1 MYAILLLQQAAQVAA
16 PAQSFPVPEKE
27 PALLSLVYMGGLA
40 LMILLLLVSLIRNR
54 RRRTGLAAIASQDLP
69 EEVRRKLGST
79 ATNRGLRALRI
90 FFVLMALGVFGLHVY
105 WAKYASAENER
116 FQEAR
121 YRDMRNR
128 RLAESTL
135 RGWILD
141 RTGKLDR
148 ALAYYKKNGN
158 ELERMYPMDKEMAHL
173 FGSDLGDPGL
183 ERALFGIQSSVVPE
197 ALEIVQGKPVMQAAV
212 QDVKLTIDRDF
223 QKAVAEELAKS
234 GRNGAIIA
242 INPQTGAVLALYSN
256 PSFSLKEVRDATTWA
271 RLNADKRENPLLSRV
286 LNAYYVPG
294 STFKT
299 FTMIAAYVAGKQ
311 NHTYVGT
318 GGGYVAEP
326 GARPITDD
334 NGSCETGTCGLM
346 EMLQAYQHSSNQ
358 YFANLAVTLGP
369 DNLRKAGELTGLGTY
384 NGTSGEGQ
392 GRPAPELWNAS
403 TAAIRRAIAPT
414 QSWIVT
420 NPKMRRYDTALEGFG
435 QGYAGQQT
443 PFQMAL
449 FASTV
454 ANMEGKLMKP
464 KIEEDRPPEVFNQVV
479 SPQNAADMRRIMQS
493 VNEGGTGRGA
503 MAPVKAAGINTGGKT
518 GTAQK
523 NIPEYDPNTGAPRT
537 RIVQQKDP
545 KTGAVIRQYEEL
557 IIAEQP
563 RIDAWF
569 LCVAPIEN
577 PQLVLAIVVEGRIGE
592 TRVYGGK
599 YAAPIAAQLVLRAK
613 ALGLLGG
620 SPGNSTQTMQAEN
633 RGRR

>member
-1 MYAILLLQQAAQVAA
+1 MYAILLLQQAAQATNAA
-16 PAQSFPVPEKE
+16 QQIPVPEKE
-27 PALLSLVYMGGLA
+27 PALLSMVYMGGLA
-40 LMILLLLVSLIRNR
+40 LMLLLLLISLVRNMR
-54 RRRTGLAAIASQDLP
+54 RRSSFAAIAPKDLP
-69 EEVRRKLGST
+69 DEVRRKLGST
-79 ATNRGLRALRI
+79 ATNRGLRALRVL
-90 FFVLMALGVFGLHVY
+90 FVLMALTVFGLHVY
-105 WAKYASAENER
+105 WAKYAAAENER

-128 RLAESTL
+128 RLSESTL

-141 RTGKLDR
+141 RTGRLDR

-158 ELERMYPMDKEMAHL
+158 QIERMYPMDKEMAHL

-197 ALEIVQGKPVMQAAV
+197 ALEVVQGKRVTQDAV

-234 GRNGAIIA
+234 GRNGAIVA

-256 PSFSLKEVRDATTWA
+256 PSFSLKEVQDEATWA
-271 RLNADKRENPLLSRV
+271 RLNADKRENPLLSRA

-299 FTMIAAYVAGKQ
+299 FTMIAGYIAGQ
-311 NHTYVGT
+311 QGHTYTAT

-334 NGSCETGTCGLM
+334 NGSCEACGTIG
-346 EMLQAYQHSSNQ
+346 MLQAYQHSSNQ
-358 YFANLAVTLGP
+358 YFANLAVALGP
-369 DNLRKAGELTGLGTY
+369 ANLKKAGDLMGLGTY

-392 GRPAPELWNAS
+392 GRPEPELWNAS
-403 TAAIRRAIAPT
+403 TNAIKRAIAPT
-414 QSWIVT
+414 QSWLVT

-449 FASTV
+449 FAATI
-454 ANMEGKLMKP
+454 ANMEGRLMKP
-464 KIEEDRPPEVFNQVV
+464 KIEEDRPPEVYNQVV
-479 SPQNAADMRRIMQS
+479 SPQFAAEMRKIMQS
-493 VNEGGTGRGA
+493 VNEGGTGTRA
-503 MAPVKAAGINTGGKT
+503 LAPAKAAGINTGGKT

-523 NIPEYDPNTGAPRT
+523 NIPEYDPKTGAPRT

-563 RIDAWF
+563 RIDAWY

-577 PQLVLAIVVEGRIGE
+577 PQLVLAVVVEGRIGE
-592 TRVYGGK
+592 TGVYGGK

-620 SPGNSTQTMQAEN
+620 SPANGSQSMQAEN
-633 RGRR
+633 RRRQ

>member
-1 MYAILLLQQAAQVAA
+1 MYAILLLQQAATKAA
-16 PAQSFPVPEKE
+16 AQNIPVPEKE
-27 PALLSLVYMGGLA
+27 PALLSLVYMGGLS
-40 LMILLLLVSLIRNR
+40 LMILLLLISLIRNR
-54 RRRTGLAAIASQDLP
+54 RRRSALAAIAPEHLP

-90 FFVLMALGVFGLHVY
+90 LFILMALGVFGLHVY
-105 WAKYASAENER
+105 WAKYAAAENER

-128 RLAESTL
+128 RLSESTL

-158 ELERMYPMDKEMAHL
+158 QIERVYPMDKEMAHL

-197 ALEIVQGKPVMQAAV
+197 AIEVVEGKRVTQDAV

-223 QKAVAEELAKS
+223 QKAVAEELTKS
-234 GRNGAIIA
+234 GRNGAIVA

-256 PSFSLKEVRDATTWA
+256 PSFSLKEVQDEAMWA

-299 FTMIAAYVAGKQ
+299 FTMIAAFLAGQ
-311 NHTYVGT
+311 QDHQYTAT

-334 NGSCETGTCGLM
+334 NGSCEACGTIGI
-346 EMLQAYQHSSNQ
+346 LQAYQHSSNQ
-358 YFANLAVTLGP
+358 YFANMAVTIGA
-369 DNLRKAGELTGLGTY
+369 DAMKRAGQLTGLGTY

-392 GRPAPELWNAS
+392 GRPEPEIWNAS
-403 TAAIRRAIAPT
+403 TQAIKRAIAPS
-414 QSWIVT
+414 QAWLVT
-420 NPKMRRYDTALEGFG
+420 NPKMRRYDLALEGFG

-449 FASTV
+449 FAATI

-464 KIEEDRPPEVFNQVV
+464 KIEEDRAPEVYNQVV
-479 SPQNAADMRRIMQS
+479 TPQMAAEMRKIMQS
-493 VNEGGTGRGA
+493 VNEGGTGTRA
-503 MAPVKAAGINTGGKT
+503 LAPAKAAGINTGGKT

-523 NIPEYDPNTGAPRT
+523 NIPEYDPKTGAPRT

-557 IIAEQP
+557 IIADQP
-563 RIDAWF
+563 RIDAWY

-577 PQLVLAIVVEGRIGE
+577 PQLVIAVVVEGRIGE
-592 TRVYGGK
+592 TGVYGGK
-599 YAAPIAAQLVLRAK
+599 YAAPIAAQLVIRAK

-620 SPGNSTQTMQAEN
+620 APANTTPSMQAEN
-633 RGRR
+633 RRRQ

>member
-1 MYAILLLQQAAQVAA
+1 MYAILLLQQTANTAAQN
-16 PAQSFPVPEKE
+16 FPVPEKE
-27 PALLSLVYMGGLA
+27 PALLSLVYMGGLG
-40 LMILLLLVSLIRNR
+40 LMVLLLLISLIRNR
-54 RRRTGLAAIASQDLP
+54 RRRSGLAAIAPQDLP
-69 EEVRRKLGST
+69 DEVRRKLGST

-90 FFVLMALGVFGLHVY
+90 LFVLMALGVFGLHVY
-105 WAKYASAENER
+105 WAKYAAAENER
-116 FQEAR
+116 FQDAR

-128 RLAESTL
+128 RLSESTL

-148 ALAYYKKNGN
+148 ALAYYKKSGN
-158 ELERMYPMDKEMAHL
+158 EIERMYPLDKEMAHL

-197 ALEIVQGKPVMQAAV
+197 AVEVVEGKRVTQDAV

-223 QKAVAEELAKS
+223 QKAVAEELTKS
-234 GRNGAIIA
+234 GRNGAIVA
-242 INPQTGAVLALYSN
+242 ITPQTGAVLALYSN
-256 PSFSLKEVRDATTWA
+256 PSFSLKEVRDEATWA

-299 FTMIAAYVAGKQ
+299 FTMIAGFIAGQ
-311 NHTYVGT
+311 QGHTFTAT
-318 GGGYVAEP
+318 GGGYMAEP

-334 NGSCETGTCGLM
+334 NGSCEACGTIG
-346 EMLQAYQHSSNQ
+346 MLQAYQHSSNQ

-369 DNLRKAGELTGLGTY
+369 DNLRKAGQLMGLGTY

-392 GRPAPELWNAS
+392 GRPEPELWNAS
-403 TAAIRRAIAPT
+403 SAAIRRAIAPT
-414 QSWIVT
+414 QSWLVT

-449 FASTV
+449 FASTI

-464 KIEEDRPPEVFNQVV
+464 KIEEDRPPEAFNQVV
-479 SPQNAADMRRIMQS
+479 SPQMAAEMRKIMQS
-493 VNEGGTGRGA
+493 VNEGGTGTRA
-503 MAPVKAAGINTGGKT
+503 LAPAKAAGINTGGKT

-523 NIPEYDPNTGAPRT
+523 NIPEYDPKTGAPRT

-563 RIDAWF
+563 RIDAWY

-577 PQLVLAIVVEGRIGE
+577 PQLVIAVVVEGRIGE
-592 TRVYGGK
+592 TGVYGGK

-620 SPGNSTQTMQAEN
+620 SPTNNTQNMQVEN
-633 RGRR
+633 RRRQ

>member
-1 MYAILLLQQAAQVAA
+1 MYAILLLQQAAQTAA
-16 PAQSFPVPEKE
+16 QNSSAPEKE
-27 PALLSLVYMGGLA
+27 PALLSLIYMGGLG
-40 LMILLLLVSLIRNR
+40 LMILLLMISLVRNR
-54 RRRTGLAAIASQDLP
+54 RRSALAAVAPQDLP
-69 EEVRRKLGST
+69 DEVRRKLGST

-90 FFVLMALGVFGLHVY
+90 LFVLMALGVFGLHVY
-105 WAKYASAENER
+105 WARYAAAENEL
-116 FQEAR
+116 FQVAR

-128 RLAESTL
+128 RLSESTL

-148 ALAYYKKNGN
+148 SLAYYKKSGGQVD
-158 ELERMYPMDKEMAHL
+158 RIYPMDKEMAHL

-183 ERALFGIQSSVVPE
+183 ERALFGVQGAIVPE
-197 ALEIVQGKPVMQAAV
+197 ALEVVQGKRVVQDAV

-223 QKAVAEELAKS
+223 QKAVAEELTKS
-234 GRNGAIIA
+234 GRNGAIVA

-256 PSFSLKEVRDATTWA
+256 PSFSLKEVQDEATWA
-271 RLNADKRENPLLSRV
+271 RLNADKRENPLLSRA

-299 FTMIAAYVAGKQ
+299 FTMLAAFVSGKQ
-311 NHTYVGT
+311 DHTYSGS

-334 NGSCETGTCGLM
+334 NGSCEPGTCGLM
-346 EMLQAYQHSSNQ
+346 SMLQAYQHSSNQ
-358 YFANLAVTLGP
+358 FFANLAVTLGP
-369 DNLRKAGELTGLGTY
+369 DKLKKAGQLMGLGTY
-384 NGTSGEGQ
+384 NSTSGEGQ
-392 GRPAPELWNAS
+392 GRPEPELWNAS

-414 QSWIVT
+414 EAWIVT
-420 NPKMRRYDTALEGFG
+420 DPKMRRYDTALEGFG

-449 FASTV
+449 FASTI

-479 SPQNAADMRRIMQS
+479 SPQLAAEMRKIMQS
-493 VNEGGTGRGA
+493 VTEGGTGTRA
-503 MAPVKAAGINTGGKT
+503 LAPAKAAGVNTGGKT

-523 NIPEYDPNTGAPRT
+523 NIPEYDAKTGAPRT
-537 RIVQQKDP
+537 RIVTQKDP
-545 KTGAVIRQYEEL
+545 KTGAVIRQYEET
-557 IIAEQP
+557 IIAEEP
-563 RIDAWF
+563 RIDAWY

-577 PQLVLAIVVEGRIGE
+577 PQLVIVVVVEGRIGE
-592 TRVYGGK
+592 KSVYGGK
-599 YAAPIAAQLVLRAK
+599 FAAPIAAQLVLRAK

-620 SPGNSTQTMQAEN
+620 SPSSNNSQNMQAEN
-633 RGRR
+633 KRKR

>member
-1 MYAILLLQQAAQVAA
+1 MYAILLLQQAAQATA
-16 PAQSFPVPEKE
+16 PAQNIPVPEKE

-40 LMILLLLVSLIRNR
+40 LMILLLLISLIRNR
-54 RRRTGLAAIASQDLP
+54 RRRSTFAAIAPQDLP

-90 FFVLMALGVFGLHVY
+90 LFVAMALTVFGLHVY
-105 WAKYASAENER
+105 WANYAEAENER
-116 FQEAR
+116 FQDAR

-128 RLAESTL
+128 RLSESTL

-148 ALAYYKKNGN
+148 ALAYYKKNGDQI
-158 ELERMYPMDKEMAHL
+158 ERMYPMDKEMAHL

-197 ALEIVQGKPVMQAAV
+197 AVEVVEGKRVTQEAV
-212 QDVKLTIDRDF
+212 RDVKLTIDRDF

-234 GRNGAIIA
+234 GRNGAIVA

-256 PSFSLKEVRDATTWA
+256 PSFSLKEVRDEATWA

-299 FTMIAAYVAGKQ
+299 FTMIAAYVSGQ
-311 NHTYVGT
+311 QGHTFTAT
-318 GGGYVAEP
+318 GGGYLAEP

-334 NGSCETGTCGLM
+334 NGSCEACGTIG
-346 EMLQAYQHSSNQ
+346 MLQAYQHSSNQ
-358 YFANLAVTLGP
+358 YFANLGVTLGAA
-369 DNLRKAGELTGLGTY
+369 NLKKAGELMGLGTY
-384 NGTSGEGQ
+384 NLGEGS
-392 GRPAPELWNAS
+392 GRTEPELWNAS
-403 TAAIRRAIAPT
+403 TNAIKRAIAPT
-414 QSWIVT
+414 QSWMIT
-420 NPKMRRYDTALEGFG
+420 DPKMRRYDIALEGFG
-435 QGYAGQQT
+435 QGYASQMT

-449 FASTV
+449 FAATI

-464 KIEEDRPPEVFNQVV
+464 KIEEDQPPQAYNQVV
-479 SPQNAADMRRIMQS
+479 SAQFAAEMRKIMQS
-493 VNEGGTGRGA
+493 VNEGGTGTRA
-503 MAPVKAAGINTGGKT
+503 MAPAKAAGVNTGGKT

-523 NIPEYDPNTGAPRT
+523 NIPEYDPKTGAPRT

-563 RIDAWF
+563 RIDAWY

-577 PQLVLAIVVEGRIGE
+577 PQLVLAVVVEGRIGE
-592 TRVYGGK
+592 TGVYGGK
-599 YAAPIAAQLVLRAK
+599 YAAPIAAQLVLKAK

-620 SPGNSTQTMQAEN
+620 TPSNGPQTMQAEN
-633 RGRR
+633 RRRQ

>member
-1 MYAILLLQQAAQVAA
+1 MYAILILQQAAQATNAA
-16 PAQSFPVPEKE
+16 QNIPAPEKE
-27 PALLSLVYMGGLA
+27 PALLSLVYMGGFA
-40 LMILLLLVSLIRNR
+40 LMILLLLISLIRNR
-54 RRRTGLAAIASQDLP
+54 RRRSALAAVAPQDLP
-69 EEVRRKLGST
+69 DEVRRKLGST
-79 ATNRGLRALRI
+79 ATNRGLRALRVL
-90 FFVLMALGVFGLHVY
+90 FVLMALGIFGLHVY

-116 FQEAR
+116 FQDAR

-128 RLAESTL
+128 RLSESTL

-148 ALAYYKKNGN
+148 ALAYYKKDGN
-158 ELERMYPMDKEMAHL
+158 RLERMYPMDKEMAHL

-183 ERALFGIQSSVVPE
+183 ERALFGIQSSAVPE
-197 ALEIVQGKPVMQAAV
+197 AMEVVEGKRVTQDAV

-223 QKAVAEELAKS
+223 QKAVAEELTKS
-234 GRNGAIIA
+234 GRNGAIVA

-256 PSFSLKEVRDATTWA
+256 PSFSLKEVRDEATWA

-299 FTMIAAYVAGKQ
+299 FTMIAGYVAGQ
-311 NHTYVGT
+311 QGHTFTAT
-318 GGGYVAEP
+318 GGGYMAEP

-334 NGSCETGTCGLM
+334 NGSCEACGTIG
-346 EMLQAYQHSSNQ
+346 MLQAYQHSSNQ
-358 YFANLAVTLGP
+358 FFANLAVTLGP
-369 DNLRKAGELTGLGTY
+369 DNMKKAGQLMGLGTY

-392 GRPAPELWNAS
+392 GRPEPELWNAS
-403 TAAIRRAIAPT
+403 SAAIRRAIAPT
-414 QSWIVT
+414 QSWLVT

-449 FASTV
+449 FAATI

-464 KIEEDRPPEVFNQVV
+464 KIEEDRAPEVYNQVI
-479 SPQNAADMRRIMQS
+479 SPQLAAEMRKIMQS
-493 VNEGGTGRGA
+493 VNEGGTGTRA
-503 MAPVKAAGINTGGKT
+503 LAPAKAAGVNTGGKT

-523 NIPEYDPNTGAPRT
+523 NIPEYDPKTGAPRT

-563 RIDAWF
+563 RIDAWY

-577 PQLVLAIVVEGRIGE
+577 PQMVIAVVVEGRIGE
-592 TRVYGGK
+592 TGVYGGK
-599 YAAPIAAQLVLRAK
+599 YAAPIAAQLVIRAK

-620 SPGNSTQTMQAEN
+620 SPTSGTQNMQVDN
-633 RGRR
+633 RRRP

>member
-1 MYAILLLQQAAQVAA
+1 MYAILILQQAANTAA
-16 PAQSFPVPEKE
+16 QNIPVPEKE

-40 LMILLLLVSLIRNR
+40 LMILLLLISLIRNR
-54 RRRTGLAAIASQDLP
+54 RRSALAAIAPQDLP

-79 ATNRGLRALRI
+79 ATNRGLRALRVL
-90 FFVLMALGVFGLHVY
+90 FVLMALGVFGLHVY
-105 WAKYASAENER
+105 WAKYAAAENER

-128 RLAESTL
+128 RLSESTL

-148 ALAYYKKNGN
+148 ALAYYKKSG
-158 ELERMYPMDKEMAHL
+158 EGIDRMYPLDKEMAHL

-197 ALEIVQGKPVMQAAV
+197 ALEVVQGKRVTQEAV
-212 QDVKLTIDRDF
+212 KDVKLTIDRDF
-223 QKAVAEELAKS
+223 QKAVAEELTKS
-234 GRNGAIIA
+234 GRNGAIVA

-256 PSFSLKEVRDATTWA
+256 PSFSLKEVQDEATWA
-271 RLNADKRENPLLSRV
+271 RLNADKRENPLLSRA

-299 FTMIAAYVAGKQ
+299 FTMIAAFIAGQ
-311 NHTYVGT
+311 QDHQYTAT

-334 NGSCETGTCGLM
+334 NGSCEACGTIGILS
-346 EMLQAYQHSSNQ
+346 AYQHSSNQ
-358 YFANLAVTLGP
+358 YFANMAVTIGA
-369 DNLRKAGELTGLGTY
+369 DAMKRAGQLTGLGTY

-392 GRPAPELWNAS
+392 GRPEPEIWNAS
-403 TAAIRRAIAPT
+403 SMAIKRAIAPT
-414 QSWIVT
+414 QAWIVT
-420 NPKMRRYDTALEGFG
+420 NPKMRRYDLALEGFG

-449 FASTV
+449 FASTI
-454 ANMEGKLMKP
+454 ANLQGKLMKP
-464 KIEEDRPPEVFNQVV
+464 KIEEDRAPEVFNQVV
-479 SPQNAADMRRIMQS
+479 SPQQAEEMRKVMRS
-493 VNEGGTGRGA
+493 VTEGGTGTSA
-503 MAPVKAAGINTGGKT
+503 MAPAKAAGVNTGGKT

-523 NIPEYDPNTGAPRT
+523 NIPEYDPKTGAPRT

-545 KTGAVIRQYEEL
+545 KTGAVIRQYEEV

-563 RIDAWF
+563 RIDAWY

-577 PQLVLAIVVEGRIGE
+577 PQLVIAVVVEGRIGE
-592 TRVYGGK
+592 TGVYGGK
-599 YAAPIAAQLVLRAK
+599 YAAPIAAQLIIRAK

-620 SPGNSTQTMQAEN
+620 SPTNGTQNMQVEN
-633 RGRR
+633 RRRQ

>member
-1 MYAILLLQQAAQVAA
+1 MYAILLLQQAAQATQAA
-16 PAQSFPVPEKE
+16 AKNIPTPEKE
-27 PALLSLVYMGGLA
+27 PALLSLIYMGGFA
-40 LMILLLLVSLIRNR
+40 LMILLLLISLIRNR
-54 RRRTGLAAIASQDLP
+54 RRSALAAIAPQDLP

-90 FFVLMALGVFGLHVY
+90 LFVLMALGVFSLHVY
-105 WAKYASAENER
+105 WARNAAAENER

-128 RLAESTL
+128 RLSESTL

-148 ALAYYKKNGN
+148 ALAYYKKNGDQI
-158 ELERMYPMDKEMAHL
+158 ERMYPLDKEMAHL

-197 ALEIVQGKPVMQAAV
+197 AIEVVEGKRVTQDAV

-223 QKAVAEELAKS
+223 QQAVAEELTKS
-234 GRNGAIIA
+234 GRSGAIVA

-256 PSFSLKEVRDATTWA
+256 PSFSLKEVQDEATWA
-271 RLNADKRENPLLSRV
+271 RLNADKRENPLLSRA

-299 FTMIAAYVAGKQ
+299 FTMIASFLAGQ
-311 NHTYVGT
+311 QDHMYTAT

-334 NGSCETGTCGLM
+334 NGSCEACGTINILS
-346 EMLQAYQHSSNQ
+346 AYQHSSNQ
-358 YFANLAVTLGP
+358 YFANMAVTIGP
-369 DNLRKAGELTGLGTY
+369 DAMKKAALLTGLGAY

-392 GRPAPELWNAS
+392 GRPEPELWNAS
-403 TAAIRRAIAPT
+403 SAAIKRSIAPA
-414 QSWIVT
+414 QAWIVT
-420 NPKMRRYDTALEGFG
+420 NPKMRRYDLALEGFG

-449 FASTV
+449 FASTI

-479 SPQNAADMRRIMQS
+479 TPQMAAEMRKIMQA
-493 VNEGGTGRGA
+493 VNEGGTGTRA
-503 MAPVKAAGINTGGKT
+503 LAPAKAAGINTGGKT

-523 NIPEYDPNTGAPRT
+523 NIPEYDPKTGAPKT

-545 KTGAVIRQYEEL
+545 KTGAVIRQYEEV
-557 IIAEQP
+557 IIADQP
-563 RIDAWF
+563 RIDAWY

-577 PQLVLAIVVEGRIGE
+577 PQLVIAVVVEGRIGE
-592 TRVYGGK
+592 TGVYGGK

-620 SPGNSTQTMQAEN
+620 SPTNGTQNLQVEN
-633 RGRR
+633 RKRQ

>member
-1 MYAILLLQQAAQVAA
+1 MYAIILLQQTANTAAQNI
-16 PAQSFPVPEKE
+16 PAPEKE
-27 PALLSLVYMGGLA
+27 PALLSLVYMGGLS
-40 LMILLLLVSLIRNR
+40 LMVLLLVISLIRNR
-54 RRRTGLAAIASQDLP
+54 RRRSALAAIAPQDLP
-69 EEVRRKLGST
+69 DEVRRKLGST

-90 FFVLMALGVFGLHVY
+90 LFVMMAIGVFGLHVY

-128 RLAESTL
+128 RLSESTL

-148 ALAYYKKNGN
+148 ALAYYKKTGDQ
-158 ELERMYPMDKEMAHL
+158 LERMYPLDKEMAHL

-183 ERALFGIQSSVVPE
+183 ERALFGIQGSVVPE
-197 ALEIVQGKPVMQAAV
+197 AIEVVKGKRITQDAV
-212 QDVKLTIDRDF
+212 QDVRLTIDRDV
-223 QKAVAEELAKS
+223 QKAVAEELTKS
-234 GRNGAIIA
+234 GRSGAIVA

-256 PSFSLKEVRDATTWA
+256 PSFSLKEVRDEATWA

-299 FTMIAAYVAGKQ
+299 FTMIAGYVAGQ
-311 NHTYVGT
+311 QGHTFTAT
-318 GGGYVAEP
+318 GGGYMAEP

-334 NGSCETGTCGLM
+334 NGSCEACGTIG
-346 EMLQAYQHSSNQ
+346 MLQAYQHSSNQ
-358 YFANLAVTLGP
+358 YFANLAVALGP
-369 DNLRKAGELTGLGTY
+369 DNLRKAGQLMGLGTY

-392 GRPAPELWNAS
+392 GRPEPELWNA
-403 TAAIRRAIAPT
+403 TTPAIRRAIAPT
-414 QSWIVT
+414 QSWLVT

-449 FASTV
+449 FAATI

-464 KIEEDRPPEVFNQVV
+464 KIEEDRPPEVYNQVI
-479 SPQNAADMRRIMQS
+479 SPQMAADMRKIMQS
-493 VNEGGTGRGA
+493 VNEGGTGTRA
-503 MAPVKAAGINTGGKT
+503 LAPAKAAGINTGGKT

-523 NIPEYDPNTGAPRT
+523 NIPEYDPKTGAPRT

-563 RIDAWF
+563 RIDAWY

-577 PQLVLAIVVEGRIGE
+577 PQLVIAVVVEGRIGE
-592 TRVYGGK
+592 TGVYGGK

-620 SPGNSTQTMQAEN
+620 SPANSTQNMQVEN
-633 RGRR
+633 RRRQ

>member
-1 MYAILLLQQAAQVAA
+1 MHAILLLQQAANTTAA
-16 PAQSFPVPEKE
+16 AAQKLPTPEKE
-27 PALLSLVYMGGLA
+27 PALLSLVYMGGLS
-40 LMILLLLVSLIRNR
+40 LMILLLLISLIRNR
-54 RRRTGLAAIASQDLP
+54 RQRSALAAIAPEDLP
-69 EEVRRKLGST
+69 DEVRRKLGST

-90 FFVLMALGVFGLHVY
+90 LFILMAFGVFGLHVY
-105 WAKYASAENER
+105 WARNAAAENER

-128 RLAESTL
+128 RLSESTL

-148 ALAYYKKNGN
+148 ALAYYKKGGNGI
-158 ELERMYPMDKEMAHL
+158 ERMYPLDKEMAHL

-197 ALEIVQGKPVMQAAV
+197 ALEVVQGKRVTQDAV

-223 QKAVAEELAKS
+223 QKAVAEELTKS
-234 GRNGAIIA
+234 GRNGAIVA

-256 PSFSLKEVRDATTWA
+256 PSFSLKEVQDEATWA
-271 RLNADKRENPLLSRV
+271 RLNADKRENPLLSRA

-299 FTMIAAYVAGKQ
+299 FTMIASFLAGQ
-311 NHTYVGT
+311 QDHQYTAT

-334 NGSCETGTCGLM
+334 NGSCEVCGTIGILS
-346 EMLQAYQHSSNQ
+346 AYQHSSNQ
-358 YFANLAVTLGP
+358 YFANMAVTIGADALK
-369 DNLRKAGELTGLGTY
+369 KAGQLTGLGTY

-392 GRPAPELWNAS
+392 GRPEPEIWNAS
-403 TAAIRRAIAPT
+403 SNAIKRSIAPT
-414 QSWIVT
+414 QAWIVT
-420 NPKMRRYDTALEGFG
+420 NPKMRRYDLALEGFG
-435 QGYAGQQT
+435 QGLAGQQT

-449 FASTV
+449 FASTI

-479 SPQNAADMRRIMQS
+479 SPQIAAEMRKIMQA
-493 VNEGGTGRGA
+493 VNEGGTGTRA
-503 MAPVKAAGINTGGKT
+503 LAVVKAAGINTGGKT

-523 NIPEYDPNTGAPRT
+523 DIPEYDSKTGAPKT

-545 KTGAVIRQYEEL
+545 KTGAVIRQYEEV
-557 IIAEQP
+557 IIAQEP
-563 RIDAWF
+563 RIDAWY
-569 LCVAPIEN
+569 LCVGPIEN
-577 PQLVLAIVVEGRIGE
+577 PQLVIAVVVEGRIGE
-592 TRVYGGK
+592 KSVYGGK
-599 YAAPIAAQLVLRAK
+599 YAAPIAAQLMLRAK

-620 SPGNSTQTMQAEN
+620 SPANNSQNMQAEN
-633 RGRR
+633 RRKQ

>member
-16 PAQSFPVPEKE
+16 PAQNIPVPEKE

-54 RRRTGLAAIASQDLP
+54 RRRSGLAAIASQDLP

-79 ATNRGLRALRI
+79 ATNRGLRALRV
-90 FFVLMALGVFGLHVY
+90 FFVMMALAVFGLHVY
-105 WAKYASAENER
+105 WAKYAAADNER

-128 RLAESTL
+128 RLSESTL

-158 ELERMYPMDKEMAHL
+158 EIERMYPMDKEMAHL

-197 ALEIVQGKPVMQAAV
+197 AIEIVQGKPVMQAAV

-234 GRNGAIIA
+234 GRNGAIVA

-256 PSFSLKEVRDATTWA
+256 PSFSLKEVRDEVTWA

-286 LNAYYVPG
+286 LNAYYIPG

-299 FTMIAAYVAGKQ
+299 FVMIAAYVAGKQ
-311 NHTYVGT
+311 GHTFVGT

-334 NGSCETGTCGLM
+334 NGSCEPGTCGLM

-369 DNLRKAGELTGLGTY
+369 DNLRKAGQLTGLGTY
-384 NGTSGEGQ
+384 NLGEGS
-392 GRPAPELWNAS
+392 GRPEPELWNAS
-403 TAAIRRAIAPT
+403 TNAIKRAIAPT
-414 QSWIVT
+414 QSWIIT
-420 NPKMRRYDTALEGFG
+420 DPKMRRYDTALEGFG

-449 FASTV
+449 FAATI
-454 ANMEGKLMKP
+454 ANMEGRLMKP
-464 KIEEDRPPEVFNQVV
+464 KIEEDRQPEVYNQVV
-479 SPQNAADMRRIMQS
+479 SPQFAAEMRKIMQS
-493 VNEGGTGRGA
+493 VNEGGTGSRA
-503 MAPVKAAGINTGGKT
+503 MAPAKAAGINTGGKT

-523 NIPEYDPNTGAPRT
+523 NIPEYDPKTGAPRT
-537 RIVQQKDP
+537 RIVQRKDP
-545 KTGAVIRQYEEL
+545 KTGAVISQYEEV
-557 IIAEQP
+557 IIADQP

-577 PQLVLAIVVEGRIGE
+577 PQLVLAVVVEGRIGE
-592 TRVYGGK
+592 TGVYGGK
-599 YAAPIAAQLVLRAK
+599 YAAPIAAQLVLKAK

-620 SPGNSTQTMQAEN
+620 SPANGTQTMQAEN
-633 RGRR
+633 RRRQ